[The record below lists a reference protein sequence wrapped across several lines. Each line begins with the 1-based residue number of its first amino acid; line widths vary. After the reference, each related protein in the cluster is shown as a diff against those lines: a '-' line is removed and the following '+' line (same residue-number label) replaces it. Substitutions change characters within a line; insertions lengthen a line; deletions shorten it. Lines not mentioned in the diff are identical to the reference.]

1 MWPIPSTTANDP
13 DRQNAADN
21 ALRKDGM
28 AHQLTDAEWDDLVD
42 LITASPSERIDEAL
56 TRVVIARRPGRG
68 DLPRGASGGHQRTTA
83 AWLLHL
89 ASISSGAAFDR
100 ALLRELRRLSVH

>member
-1 MWPIPSTTANDP
+1 
-13 DRQNAADN
+13 
-21 ALRKDGM
+21 M